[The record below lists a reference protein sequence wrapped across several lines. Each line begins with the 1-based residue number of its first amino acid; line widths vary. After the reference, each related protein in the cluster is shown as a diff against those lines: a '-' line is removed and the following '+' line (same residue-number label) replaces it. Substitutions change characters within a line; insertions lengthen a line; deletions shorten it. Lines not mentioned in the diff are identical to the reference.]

1 MLLALKKGLIMLVLE
16 IPDTVYVLVFAS
28 TVAGFRIC
36 ESSMGFYRDATTHGT
51 VSWFLH
57 EISFLFFYGPFLA
70 CTTQNRY
77 YYS

>member
-51 VSWFLH
+51 VS
-57 EISFLFFYGPFLA
+57 
-70 CTTQNRY
+70 
-77 YYS
+77 